1 MKTLELGLKKKVLI
15 VDLPIDAKNVYM
27 SGNSI
32 IYNSDKSC
40 IVKPIND
47 NYEFICKGSELTEE
61 IASEL
66 VEEHYMNGIRSYE
79 IYNDYKYNDSRWL
92 DNALDSF
99 ISAVENKGFY
109 WLKNPID
116 EPNKYVQ
123 KCMSFENLSNQF
135 KLFDEKEEKT
145 FKNPLIFVKNYV

>member
-1 MKTLELGLKKKVLI
+1 MKILELQLKKDVLI
-15 VDLPIDAKNVYM
+15 VQPDER
-27 SGNSI
+27 GNI
-32 IYNSDKSC
+32 NSWIALHSK
-40 IVKPIND
+40 KWN
-47 NYEFICKGSELTEE
+47 FICLGLELTEE

-66 VEEHYMNGIRSYE
+66 VNETIMYEKHKVKCYRYRSYKE
-79 IYNDYKYNDSRWL
+79 GFVGF
-92 DNALDSF
+92 DNAIESF
-99 ISAVENKGFY
+99 ISAVESKGFY

-145 FKNPLIFVKNYV
+145 FRNPLIFVKK